1 MALPRTE
8 VTIGLLEELERF
20 KGLVQSLTPAEL
32 ASPSRCSGW
41 TVADVAAHV
50 IGGMA
55 DVAAFRLE
63 GLGTPEVTARQ
74 VAERRGRTAGELADE
89 LGATIKATAD
99 LLTAFNDEA
108 WGMQAPGGFDF
119 TLGEGV
125 EALWHDAWLHGDDI
139 LVAVGRPSELGD
151 GMKASV
157 SHIAD
162 VLTREGWGPA
172 VLALDGLPE
181 FAVNAN
187 GGNGRNGVSRFNGDA
202 LAFAYA
208 ATGRGDPAPLGLDE
222 SANIYR

>member
-8 VTIGLLEELERF
+8 VTTGLLEELASF
-20 KGLVQSLTPAEL
+20 KALIGSLTRAEW
-32 ASPSRCSGW
+32 ATPSRCTGW
-41 TVADVAAHV
+41 TVGDVAAHV
-50 IGGMA
+50 VGGMA

-74 VAERRGRTAGELADE
+74 VAERQGRSAGEIADE

-99 LLTAFNDEA
+99 LLGAFNEEA
-108 WGMQAPGGFDF
+108 WNLQAPGGFDF

-139 LVAVGRPSELGD
+139 LAALGRPSALGE
-151 GMKASV
+151 GMTASV

-181 FAVNAN
+181 FAVN
-187 GGNGRNGVSRFNGDA
+187 GGTGGSRFTGEP
-202 LAFAYA
+202 LAFVLA
-208 ATGRGDPAPLGLDE
+208 ATGRADLGPLGLDE

>member
-1 MALPRTE
+1 MALPRSE

-20 KGLVQSLTPAEL
+20 KGLVQWLTPAEL
-32 ASPSRCSGW
+32 ATPSRCRGW
-41 TVADVAAHV
+41 TVGDVAAHV

-74 VAERRGRTAGELADE
+74 VAERRGRSAGELADE

-139 LVAVGRPSELGD
+139 LVALGRPSVLGD
-151 GMKASV
+151 GMTASV

-181 FAVNAN
+181 FAVNLN
-187 GGNGRNGVSRFNGDA
+187 GGNGRNGVSRFSGDP
-202 LAFAYA
+202 LAFVYA

>member
-1 MALPRTE
+1 VSA
-8 VTIGLLEELERF
+8 V
-20 KGLVQSLTPAEL
+20 
-32 ASPSRCSGW
+32 
-41 TVADVAAHV
+41 
-50 IGGMA
+50 
-55 DVAAFRLE
+55 RLE

-74 VAERRGRTAGELADE
+74 VNERQGRSPCELADE
-89 LGATIKATAD
+89 LGAATKATAE
-99 LLTAFNDEA
+99 LLEAFNDEV

-139 LVAVGRPSELGD
+139 LAALGRPSERGD

-181 FAVNAN
+181 FAVNGAA
-187 GGNGRNGVSRFNGDA
+187 GTTASNGRSRFTGDP
-202 LAFAYA
+202 LAFVYA
-208 ATGRGDPAPLGLDE
+208 ATGRGDPARLGLDG
-222 SANIYR
+222 SANIYRPR

>member
-1 MALPRTE
+1 MALSRTE
-8 VTIGLLEELERF
+8 VTTGLLEELARF
-20 KGLVQSLTPAEL
+20 KALISSLNAAEW
-32 ASPSRCSGW
+32 ATPSRCAGW
-41 TVADVAAHV
+41 AVGDVAAHV
-50 IGGMA
+50 IGGMV

-63 GLGTPEVTARQ
+63 GLGTPEVTTRQ
-74 VAERRGRTAGELADE
+74 VAERRGRTPGELADE
-89 LGATIKATAD
+89 LGAAIKATAD

-108 WGMQAPGGFDF
+108 WNIQAPGGFDF

-139 LVAVGRPSELGD
+139 LSAVGRPSDRGE

-181 FAVNAN
+181 FPVN
-187 GGNGRNGVSRFNGDA
+187 GGAGNGSLHGSRFSGDP
-202 LAFAYA
+202 LGFVLA
-208 ATGRGDPAPLGLDE
+208 ATGRTAPETAGLDE

>member
-8 VTIGLLEELERF
+8 VTTGLLEELARF
-20 KGLVQSLTPAEL
+20 KGLIQGLTAAEW
-32 ASPSRCSGW
+32 ATPSRCSGW
-41 TVADVAAHV
+41 TVGDVAAHV

-74 VAERRGRTAGELADE
+74 VAERQGRSPGELADE
-89 LGATIKATAD
+89 LGAAIKATAE
-99 LLTAFNDEA
+99 LLEAFNDEA
-108 WGMQAPGGFDF
+108 WAMQAPGGFDF

-139 LVAVGRPSELGD
+139 RCALGRPSERGD
-151 GMKASV
+151 GMMASV

-162 VLTREGWGPA
+162 VLAREGWGPA
-172 VLALDGLPE
+172 VLALDGLRE
-181 FAVNAN
+181 FAISRNGAN
-187 GGNGRNGVSRFNGDA
+187 GEGASRFTGDP
-202 LAFAYA
+202 LAFVYA
-208 ATGRGDPAPLGLDE
+208 ATGRGDLAPLGLDE

>member
-1 MALPRTE
+1 MALSRTE
-8 VTIGLLEELERF
+8 VTTGLLEELARF
-20 KGLVQSLTPAEL
+20 KALVSSLSAEEW
-32 ASPSRCSGW
+32 ATPSRCAGW
-41 TVADVAAHV
+41 TVGDVAAHV
-50 IGGMA
+50 VGGMA

-74 VAERRGRTAGELADE
+74 VAERHGRSPAELAAE

-99 LLTAFNDEA
+99 LLSAFTDEA
-108 WGMQAPGGFDF
+108 WDLQAPGGFDF
-119 TLGEGV
+119 SLGEGV

-139 LVAVGRPSELGD
+139 LAAVGRPSDRGD

-162 VLTREGWGPA
+162 ALTREGWGPA

-181 FAVNAN
+181 FPIN
-187 GGNGRNGVSRFNGDA
+187 GGAGDGSVSRFTGDP
-202 LAFAYA
+202 LVFVLA
-208 ATGRGDPAPLGLDE
+208 ATGRAEPESAGLDE